1 LPCIVLADVTLNE
14 SIDKPFGLQRRKEQA
29 ELGNP
34 TPNSSVMD
42 QSKSESECFG
52 LVYERY
58 AFGKLL
64 QKFVRQYNI
73 KSVLELPGGGVKA
86 MPSIYSICMA
96 LAGCEVTVVNG
107 EKASLNVWRRLG
119 IEDMIS
125 FVECD
130 DLCNTRLP
138 DNSFDFVWNFV
149 VFGTFEK
156 PENLLREMARLSRRH
171 VGLFLSN
178 KRNVGYYLHRFA
190 HWYTKIPWT
199 HGDMTLRN
207 PKRVKDMM
215 RDQGM
220 EIEKVGFV
228 DTPPWPDATGFR
240 DIRLHRLTMEKK
252 IDLSR
257 VNWKSSYVDFLE
269 SNQFPSWIKVVYA
282 FESIP
287 MPYFLKQFYAHL
299 FYVIGN
305 VSPK

>member
-1 LPCIVLADVTLNE
+1 ME
-14 SIDKPFGLQRRKEQA
+14 
-29 ELGNP
+29 
-34 TPNSSVMD
+34 NSTINN
-42 QSKSESECFG
+42 SKSESECFG
-52 LVYERY
+52 LIYERF

-64 QKFVRQYNI
+64 EKIVKEYNI

-86 MPSIYSICMA
+86 MPSIYSICMG
-96 LAGCEVTVVNG
+96 LAGCKVTVVNG

-130 DLCNTRLP
+130 DLSNTRLP

-149 VFGTFEK
+149 VFGTFK
-156 PENLLREMARLSRRH
+156 DPENVLKEMKRLSKRH

-178 KRNVGYYLHRFA
+178 RKNVGYCFHRFA
-190 HWYTKIPWT
+190 HWYTNIPWT
-199 HGDMTLRN
+199 HGDVTLRA
-207 PKRVKDMM
+207 PKRIKDMM
-215 RDQGM
+215 KDQGM

-228 DTPPWPDATGFR
+228 DTPPWPDSIGFR
-240 DIRLHRLTMEKK
+240 DIRLHRLAMENKL
-252 IDLSR
+252 DLSKIA
-257 VNWKSSYVDFLE
+257 WKSDYVDFLE
-269 SNQFPSWIKVVYA
+269 SNHFPLWIRLVYA